1 MGKLNLIQMGGPSFR
16 KNTFWMNGLEIWL
29 RTKTERVTLFYQK
42 QKRYDR
48 SKVRE
53 ANNNEN
59 WIKQKVNLNE
69 IVDQFI
75 PENGDVVTQRTEGG
89 VKYNFE
95 GSRYIVRCDKVA
107 GYLRIYDKKEK
118 SYCLLDGTLSKN
130 PEKTHFKIKR
140 REEM

>member
-1 MGKLNLIQMGGPSFR
+1 M
-16 KNTFWMNGLEIWL
+16 
-29 RTKTERVTLFYQK
+29 
-42 QKRYDR
+42 
-48 SKVRE
+48 
-53 ANNNEN
+53 
-59 WIKQKVNLNE
+59 
-69 IVDQFI
+69 
-75 PENGDVVTQRTEGG
+75 
-89 VKYNFE
+89 KYNFE

>member
-1 MGKLNLIQMGGPSFR
+1 MEY
-16 KNTFWMNGLEIWL
+16 KNQVQNAEVAELVGI
-29 RTKTERVTLFYQK
+29 
-42 QKRYDR
+42 
-48 SKVRE
+48 SKD
-53 ANNNEN
+53 N
-59 WIKQKVNLNE
+59 IILK
-69 IVDQFI
+69 
-75 PENGDVVTQRTEGG
+75 ENGDVVTQRTEGG